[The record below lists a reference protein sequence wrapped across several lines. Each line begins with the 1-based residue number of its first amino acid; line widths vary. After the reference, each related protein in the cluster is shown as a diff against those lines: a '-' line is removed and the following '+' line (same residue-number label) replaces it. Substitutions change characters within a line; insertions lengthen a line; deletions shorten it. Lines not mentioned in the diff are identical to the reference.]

1 MENLVIPTA
10 QDNNADYYNHPP
22 DLPPDQWMKSNQ
34 DWINQKM
41 DEGCT
46 ILDGGAAPGRSNFPN
61 PTSPYYQMEQQQ
73 IRSAIIRIIRKYLPQ
88 ENRMVLKIT
97 KVGDNRYDAKSVPP
111 DKRGIWATKEPLS
124 IDQLIE
130 ELKKQGYH
138 QTDIGDAFYET
149 DPDWL
154 SKR

>member
-10 QDNNADYYNHPP
+10 QDNNADYYNPPP

-61 PTSPYYQMEQQQ
+61 PTSPYYQVEQQQ
-73 IRSAIIRIIRKYLPQ
+73 IRQRNYPNYQ
-88 ENRMVLKIT
+88 KI
-97 KVGDNRYDAKSVPP
+97 P
-111 DKRGIWATKEPLS
+111 ATGE
-124 IDQLIE
+124 
-130 ELKKQGYH
+130 
-138 QTDIGDAFYET
+138 
-149 DPDWL
+149 
-154 SKR
+154 